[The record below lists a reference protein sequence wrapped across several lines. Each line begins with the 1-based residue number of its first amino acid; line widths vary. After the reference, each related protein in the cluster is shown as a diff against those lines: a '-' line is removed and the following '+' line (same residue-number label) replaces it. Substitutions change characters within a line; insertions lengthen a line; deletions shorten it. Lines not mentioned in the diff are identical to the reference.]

1 VVGGLAVRFELTFE
15 QLEDLQVALGALLDC
30 CGDGEEITIRV
41 ALEGGSMRLAVGPF
55 DGPKLADD
63 LDREP
68 ADGPSVER
76 VLGAVADKVERVE
89 RDDGMWVELT
99 TQLEPVHG

>member
-1 VVGGLAVRFELTFE
+1 VVGGLAVRFDLTFE
-15 QLEDLQVALGALLDC
+15 KLEDLQVALGVLLDC
-30 CGDGEEITIRV
+30 CGDGEITIRV
-41 ALEGGSMRLAVGPF
+41 ALESGAVRLAVGPF
-55 DGPKLADD
+55 DGRTLANE

-76 VLGAVADKVERVE
+76 VLEAVTDKVERVDRE
-89 RDDGMWVELT
+89 DGTWVELT

>member
-1 VVGGLAVRFELTFE
+1 VVGGLGVRFELTFE

-30 CGDGEEITIRV
+30 CADDSVITIRV
-41 ALEGGSMRLAVGPF
+41 ARDGGAVRLAVGPF
-55 DGPKLADD
+55 DAGMLADE

-76 VLGAVADKVERVE
+76 VLAAVVDKVERVE
-89 RDDGMWVELT
+89 REDGTWVELT